1 MRIEIDTRNLAKWLN
16 EEQTDPIDKQALARV
31 LAYVQRAEQPSQQ
44 QEPYGWKVY
53 GVSTLFTGKF
63 AEDDAKAEAKRIGG
77 TCIAFPLYTS
87 KPASKP
93 WVGLTEQERND
104 IENYC
109 EMIIGKAAFD
119 AIEAKLKEKNNGEE
133 DKEKRV
139 AANPQHN
146 K

>member
-1 MRIEIDTRNLAKWLN
+1 MSIEIDTRNLIKWLN
-16 EEQTDPIDKQALARV
+16 EEQTAPIDKQALARV

-63 AEDDAKAEAKRIGG
+63 AEDDAKAEAKLIGG

-93 WVGLTEQERND
+93 WVGLTDED
-104 IENYC
+104 I
-109 EMIIGKAAFD
+109 GAACGFGEHTTASTRFTLMTISR
-119 AIEAKLKEKNNGEE
+119 AIEAKLRDKNT
-133 DKEKRV
+133 
-139 AANPQHN
+139 
-146 K
+146 